1 MPPDRKGNGENPE
14 RGGHQ
19 ARGSWAEVLI
29 SGKRTK
35 GGVGDIEPIAQHG
48 INTWLGDGVPLFA

>member
-1 MPPDRKGNGENPE
+1 
-14 RGGHQ
+14 
-19 ARGSWAEVLI
+19 VLI

-48 INTWLGDGVPLFA
+48 INTWLGDRVPLFA